1 MKAIHLTAYGNP
13 AQDLRLVEVSEP
25 DTPPTG
31 VAGGECLCSSPYS
44 VRIDRIA
51 HETP

>member
-25 DTPPTG
+25 DTPPTS
-31 VAGGECLCSSPYS
+31 VAGGEAC
-44 VRIDRIA
+44 VRLRNPSGSIG
-51 HETP
+51 